1 MSKLNVDTT
10 TSDPK
15 AIETVRN
22 LIGDIETAMLTTIS
36 DAGLVSRPM
45 KTQHIEF
52 DGDLWFLTKKDTAKY
67 DEILKDPRVNLAYV
81 GKSYVSIS
89 GTAEFVQD
97 DARKKVL
104 WNKMY
109 EKILDTPY
117 DDPNLVLI
125 RVKTETAEYWE
136 SGSAIKMISHLL
148 KKAVG
153 KGSDPKSKPG
163 LNETVDLESAPKAP
177 KE

>member
-1 MSKLNVDTT
+1 MSNLNEHTP

-15 AIETVRN
+15 AIETVRD
-22 LIGDIETAMLTTIS
+22 LIKDIETAMLTTVS
-36 DAGLVSRPM
+36 DTGLVSRPM

-52 DGDLWFLTKKDTAKY
+52 DGDLWFLTKKDTSKY
-67 DEILKDPRVNLAYV
+67 DEIRKDPRVNLAYA

-89 GTAEFVQD
+89 GTAEFVED

-125 RVKTETAEYWE
+125 RVTTDTAEYWE
-136 SGSAIKMISHLL
+136 SGSAVKMISHLL

-153 KGSDPKSKPG
+153 KGSDPKSEPG
-163 LNETVDLESAPKAP
+163 LNETVDLESAPHSP
-177 KE
+177 QG

>member
-1 MSKLNVDTT
+1 MSHPNAQVL

-15 AIETVRN
+15 AVETVRD
-22 LIGDIETAMLTTIS
+22 LIKDVETAMLTTVS
-36 DAGLVSRPM
+36 ENGLVSRPM

-67 DEILKDPRVNLAYV
+67 DELLKDPRVNVAYA
-81 GKSYVSIS
+81 GKSYVSVS
-89 GTAEFVQD
+89 GTAQFIED

-104 WNKMY
+104 WNKLY

-125 RVKTETAEYWE
+125 RVHAETAEYWE
-136 SGSAIKMISHLL
+136 SGSAVKMITHLL

-153 KGSDPKSKPG
+153 KGSDPKSEPG
-163 LNETVDLESAPKAP
+163 LNETVDLDSAP
-177 KE
+177 ER

>member
-1 MSKLNVDTT
+1 MSHPNAQVL

-15 AIETVRN
+15 AVETVRD
-22 LIGDIETAMLTTIS
+22 LIKDVETAMLTTVS
-36 DAGLVSRPM
+36 ENGLVSRPM

-67 DEILKDPRVNLAYV
+67 EELLKDPRVNVAYA
-81 GKSYVSIS
+81 GKSYVSVS
-89 GTAEFVQD
+89 GTAQFIED
-97 DARKKVL
+97 DARKKAL
-104 WNKMY
+104 WNKLY

-125 RVKTETAEYWE
+125 RVHAETAEYWE
-136 SGSAIKMISHLL
+136 SGSAVKMITHLL

-153 KGSDPKSKPG
+153 KGSDPKSEPG
-163 LNETVDLESAPKAP
+163 LNETVDLDSAP
-177 KE
+177 ER

>member
-1 MSKLNVDTT
+1 MSHSNAHAL
-10 TSDPK
+10 TSDPQ
-15 AIETVRN
+15 AVETVRD
-22 LIGDIETAMLTTIS
+22 LIKDVETAMLTTVS
-36 DAGLVSRPM
+36 ENGLVSRPM

-67 DEILKDPRVNLAYV
+67 DELLKDPRVNVAYA
-81 GKSYVSIS
+81 GKSYVSVS
-89 GTAEFVQD
+89 GTAEFVED

-104 WNKMY
+104 WNKLY

-125 RVKTETAEYWE
+125 RVHAETAEYWE
-136 SGSAIKMISHLL
+136 SGSAVKMITHLL

-153 KGSDPKSKPG
+153 KGSDPKSEPG
-163 LNETVDLESAPKAP
+163 LNETVDLESAPKR
-177 KE
+177 

>member
-1 MSKLNVDTT
+1 MSNLSEHAT

-15 AIETVRN
+15 AVETVRD
-22 LIGDIETAMLTTIS
+22 LINDIETAMLTTVT

-67 DEILKDPRVNLAYV
+67 DEILKDPRVNLAYA

-89 GTAEFVQD
+89 GRAEFVED

-125 RVKTETAEYWE
+125 RVTAETAEYWE
-136 SGSAIKMISHLL
+136 SGSAVKMISHLL

-153 KGSDPKSKPG
+153 KGSDPKSEPG
-163 LNETVDLESAPKAP
+163 LNETVDLTSVPKP
-177 KE
+177 

>member
-1 MSKLNVDTT
+1 MPKETT
-10 TSDPK
+10 ANK
-15 AIETVRN
+15 EAIETVRG
-22 LIGDIETAMLTTIS
+22 LIDDIETAMLTTIS
-36 DAGLVSRPM
+36 DSGLVSRPM
-45 KTQHIEF
+45 RTQHIEF
-52 DGDLWFLTKKDTAKY
+52 DGDLWFLTKKDTSKY
-67 DEILKDPRVNLAYV
+67 TEILEDPRVNVAYA

-89 GTAEFVQD
+89 GTAEFVED

-104 WNKMY
+104 WNKVY

-136 SGSAIKMISHLL
+136 SGSAIKMVTHLL

-153 KGSDPKSKPG
+153 KGSDPKSEPG
-163 LNETVDLESAPKAP
+163 INETVDLTETPKN
-177 KE
+177 